1 MPTTVLATALPHSLA
16 DDAPFQLTVFVTH
29 KLIDGPAEATLADF
43 PAAADWVTTLAGC
56 TLSPD
61 DLAGPE
67 RAASSAHRLRT
78 RRRRLGR
85 RPAADYPGRRLPDAQ
100 AVRRDLAHQPGE
112 PDERP
117 RRRSAR
123 RGHDRGTDAA
133 APPRRRSGRRR
144 AAPDVRRPRRG
155 WSLAAPARG
164 RAGPPAP
171 RPRGSGA
178 ADEGRLTTIGPLT
191 ERDETDP
198 ERGHG
203 GEIEP
208 PPPYQSRITD
218 EPSPVQV
225 LLDDPEADHR
235 VTRRL
240 DALVGQDLS
249 ADPQLQLIVDAH
261 AMRRYY
267 ERPEQPQQVPR
278 QEPDPDAPPTP
289 RPDRPEHDFHA
300 RVGSFGATPALLR
313 RLGLAIDVVLDGVDA
328 AGARAALA
336 GANWVSVTVTS
347 PAADLEV
354 LPPRRTAVVV
364 DGDVFAARSSSAW
377 VGGAL
382 PLGDDE
388 WVVLDVDPDA
398 SGLKLDQH
406 LRNLVRQYASEANG
420 DPATSAPGT
429 LRSTGFALARRDRA
443 AQLRGRVQEAEKLAA
458 DDGTRELLLDDL
470 VRGIRVEVWDDATKE
485 WHSLHRRRVTVTGEG
500 NPRVSVL
507 EDEPDVGFLQLSAL
521 NRPPGEPDEGLLPA
535 RGRRRL
541 GRLEPVRAAARTDDR
556 ARRAAGPGR
565 RHRGGRRH
573 AARRADRG
581 RAHDGAGR
589 AVVVAAAAVRHVVQL
604 PGARRWTW
612 RATRCRRCRPVAGA
626 RSRPTVRPSTTAR
639 THLERLAIAVHRARP
654 RGRCRG
660 ATRGRD
666 RAPADAGARRCPAA
680 RRAALRRRAHRRDAR
695 RPGRPGGRRAARRDR
710 VAQRAFDDVAAASRI
725 LAESRETLRVRPQLR
740 IDADEFAELTRNDD
754 LLLPDELRRP
764 ARVDRHDSAP
774 VPAVGAGPSA
784 GARRP
789 ARARHG
795 GAAGRSGGAQR
806 HSRRHRSRHPADRPN
821 GTSRRPRRRSWRP
834 RPPARFDKAIGTG
847 DAAEIQRLY
856 AVALAERGT
865 LLDQFVP
872 SLTDPLTRQASST
885 GSPSSTDPERT
896 PARSTGRRWRRS
908 RPIAAGRSARA
919 STSCTTPTHC
929 GCRTCPTRTPR
940 RLAGVL
946 RGGRAARAARAAC
959 AAGGH
964 RAVPGRVA
972 RAAAVAS
979 RRRGGKRAR
988 RPSRRT
994 RGLRDRCHR
1003 ASRCG
1008 WRCRAPLTRVRSTT
1022 SGCGARTWRA
1032 SSIPPT
1038 ATPPTR
1044 SSPPRR

>member
-29 KLIDGPAEATLADF
+29 KLIDGPAEATLANF

-56 TLSPD
+56 TLSLTTSLDPNALLPLRMVSAPD
-61 DLAGPE
+61 AAAWVAVLPPTIPAGAFPTPKLSDETWRTNPASRMSDHAVDLHVAAMTAAPTRRPRLAGDPVAGGLLQTFAGLDE
-67 RAASSAHRLRT
+67 GGPL
-78 RRRRLGR
+78 RRL
-85 RPAADYPGRRLPDAQ
+85 LE
-100 AVRRDLAHQPGE
+100 GE
-112 PDERP
+112 PARP
-117 RRRSAR
+117 RRALEVQEQRMR
-123 RGHDRGTDAA
+123 DA
-133 APPRRRSGRRR
+133 
-144 AAPDVRRPRRG
+144 
-155 WSLAAPARG
+155 
-164 RAGPPAP
+164 
-171 RPRGSGA
+171 
-178 ADEGRLTTIGPLT
+178 LTTIGPLT

-267 ERPEQPQQVPR
+267 ERPEQPQQVAR
-278 QEPDPDAPPTP
+278 QEPNPDAPPTP

-382 PLGDDE
+382 PLGEDE

-470 VRGIRVEVWDDATKE
+470 VRGIRVEVWDDRTKE
-485 WHSLHRRRVTVTGEG
+485 WHSLHRRLATVTGEG
-500 NPRVSVL
+500 NPRRVR
-507 EDEPDVGFLQLSAL
+507 VGGRAGHRVPAAVGAQ
-521 NRPPGEPDEGLLPA
+521 PPAREPDEGLLPP

-541 GRLEPVRAAARTDDR
+541 GRLEPVRPAARTDDR

-565 RHRGGRRH
+565 RHRGGRRV
-573 AARRADRG
+573 AARRSDRG

-589 AVVVAAAAVRHVVQL
+589 AVVVAAVAVRDVVQL
-604 PGARRWTW
+604 PGPRGGLGGQLGAAGAAPSPAPDHARRSRRDDCPHAP
-612 RATRCRRCRPVAGA
+612 RAA
-626 RSRPTVRPSTTAR
+626 S
-639 THLERLAIAVHRARP
+639 IALHRARS
-654 RGRCRG
+654 RGRCRS

-666 RAPADAGARRCPAA
+666 RTPADTGARRCPAA

-695 RPGRPGGRRAARRDR
+695 RSGCPGGRRAARRDR
-710 VAQRAFDDVAAASRI
+710 GAARLRRRRRRLAGPCRVARDLARAAAATDRP
-725 LAESRETLRVRPQLR
+725 RRVRPAHPQ
-740 IDADEFAELTRNDD
+740 
-754 LLLPDELRRP
+754 RRP
-764 ARVDRHDSAP
+764 PAPRRAAATGAGDRHHSAP

-789 ARARHG
+789 PRARHG
-795 GAAGRSGGAQR
+795 
-806 HSRRHRSRHPADRPN
+806 
-821 GTSRRPRRRSWRP
+821 
-834 RPPARFDKAIGTG
+834 
-847 DAAEIQRLY
+847 
-856 AVALAERGT
+856 
-865 LLDQFVP
+865 
-872 SLTDPLTRQASST
+872 
-885 GSPSSTDPERT
+885 
-896 PARSTGRRWRRS
+896 
-908 RPIAAGRSARA
+908 
-919 STSCTTPTHC
+919 
-929 GCRTCPTRTPR
+929 
-940 RLAGVL
+940 
-946 RGGRAARAARAAC
+946 
-959 AAGGH
+959 
-964 RAVPGRVA
+964 
-972 RAAAVAS
+972 
-979 RRRGGKRAR
+979 
-988 RPSRRT
+988 
-994 RGLRDRCHR
+994 
-1003 ASRCG
+1003 
-1008 WRCRAPLTRVRSTT
+1008 
-1022 SGCGARTWRA
+1022 
-1032 SSIPPT
+1032 
-1038 ATPPTR
+1038 
-1044 SSPPRR
+1044 